1 MAERGSLLRV
11 FLRQF
16 SLSQIVCLVAEEYV
30 AWIVRYLPG
39 YEGFALRHLFYKL
52 LFKRLGGF
60 AYFYPGT
67 RLQHVYGIE
76 AGKNL
81 HVNTNAYLYGRG
93 GLVLGDDVLIGPNA
107 VIVSSQH
114 TYEQRD
120 VPVVYQGHHRERTVI
135 GNRVWIGANACVMP
149 GVTVADGTIVAAGA
163 VVTKDTEPYT
173 IVGGVPAEKIGD
185 RP

>member
-1 MAERGSLLRV
+1 MSHTPSLLRT

-16 SLSQIVCLVAEEYV
+16 NLRQLLCLVAEEYL

-39 YEGFALRHLFYKL
+39 YEGFALRYGFYRL
-52 LFKRLGGF
+52 LFKRLDGF

-67 RLQHVYGIE
+67 RMQHVYGIE
-76 AGKNL
+76 AGRNL
-81 HVNTNAYLYGRG
+81 HVNANVNLYGRG
-93 GLVLGDDVLIGPNA
+93 GLVIGDHVLIGPNA

-114 TYEQRD
+114 QFARRD
-120 VPVVYQGHHRERTVI
+120 LPIVYQGHAGERTVI
-135 GNRVWIGANACVMP
+135 GSHVWIGANACVMP
-149 GVTVADGTIVAAGA
+149 GVTIADGTIVAAGA

-173 IVGGVPAEKIGD
+173 IVGGVPAEKIGE